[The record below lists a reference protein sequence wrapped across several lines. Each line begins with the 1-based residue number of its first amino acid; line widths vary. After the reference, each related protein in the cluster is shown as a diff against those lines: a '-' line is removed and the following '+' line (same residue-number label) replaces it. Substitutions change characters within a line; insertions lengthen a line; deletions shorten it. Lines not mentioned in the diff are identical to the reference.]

1 MADGEQLSLLRGAA
15 RRRPARPPDPPVAE
29 RTDAPVARVVV
40 DLPLPHL
47 DHPFDYLVPLTM
59 SAAAQPGVRV
69 KVRFAGRD
77 VDAFVTDRLDA
88 SDHPGRLSPLRRVV
102 SAEPVL
108 TAQTLRLA
116 RAVADR
122 YAGTLSDVLR
132 LALPPRHAA
141 TETGGL
147 PGPEPAGPQPIAPQA
162 VAPQA
167 VAPQAVAPQ
176 AVASL
181 PPVELPGP
189 WARYP
194 AGAAFLARLAAGEA
208 PRAVWTALPGRHW
221 VDAVVAAVRA
231 TVDAG
236 RGAVVVLPD
245 RRDVDLLDA
254 ALAQALAPGLHARL
268 EADLGPAARYAAF
281 LACLRGRAR
290 VAIGTRA
297 AAFAPISDLGLA
309 VIWDDGDD
317 QHAELRAPY
326 PHVRE
331 VLALR
336 AEQQSAAM
344 LVGGWSVTT
353 EAALLV
359 RRGWARPIEADR
371 AVRRAAWP
379 RVVAAADAA
388 HADTDPAAAA
398 ARIPS
403 AAWRAVQQGL
413 TAGPVLVQVA
423 RAGYAPAVACQDCR
437 RPARCRDCTGPIR
450 LTGSGPG
457 AAADCAWCGRVVVAW
472 TCPHCSG
479 RVLRA
484 LRIGAQ
490 RTADEL
496 GRAFPSARI
505 VLSRPERTLPEV
517 GERPAI
523 VVATPG
529 VEPAAAGGY
538 AAAVLLDAE
547 TLLARADLRA
557 GEEALRRWRAAAALV
572 RPAGDGGVVGVC
584 ADPSAP
590 AVQALVRGDPAGLAA
605 HELEQR
611 GSLAPGGIGG
621 RLGLPPSVT
630 AASLLGSAES
640 VAGLLAA
647 AQLPPSTQVDGPVPV
662 DDDGRRPSRTVA
674 GSAPAEQVR
683 YVLRVPLTDGA
694 ELARAL
700 HAAAA
705 VRSARRD
712 PGPVRMQIDPRDL
725 G

>member
-1 MADGEQLSLLRGAA
+1 MADGEQLSLLRAAA
-15 RRRPARPPDPPVAE
+15 RRRPTGPGDPPLAE
-29 RTDAPVARVVV
+29 RTDAPIARVVV

-47 DHPFDYLVPLTM
+47 DHPFDYTVPVAL
-59 SAAAQPGVRV
+59 SAAARPGVRV
-69 KVRFAGRD
+69 KVRFAGQD
-77 VDAFVTDRLDA
+77 VDAFVVERLDS
-88 SDHPGRLSPLRRVV
+88 SDHAGRLSPLRRVV

-108 TAQTLRLA
+108 TPESLRLF

-141 TETGGL
+141 TERADR
-147 PGPEPAGPQPIAPQA
+147 PDPEPPARQPVPTQAP
-162 VAPQA
+162 
-167 VAPQAVAPQ
+167 
-176 AVASL
+176 
-181 PPVELPGP
+181 ELPGP
-189 WARYP
+189 WGRYR
-194 AGAAFLARLAAGEA
+194 AGAAFLARLDAGQA
-208 PRAVWTALPGRHW
+208 PRAVWTALPGSHW
-221 VDAVVAAVRA
+221 VEALA
-231 TVDAG
+231 TAIQVTLAAG

-245 RRDVDLLDA
+245 RRDVDRLDS
-254 ALAQALAPGLHARL
+254 ALTETLGPDQHARL

-281 LACLRGRAR
+281 LACLRGQVR

-297 AAFAPISDLGLA
+297 AAFAPVAELGLA
-309 VIWDDGDD
+309 VVWDDGDD
-317 QHAELRAPY
+317 QHAEQRAPY

-344 LVGGWSVTT
+344 LVGGWSVST
-353 EAALLV
+353 EAALLL

-371 AVRRAAWP
+371 TVRRSAWP
-379 RVVAAADAA
+379 RVVPAADAA

-403 AAWRAVQQGL
+403 AAWRAVQHGL

-437 RPARCRDCTGPIR
+437 RPARCPHCTGPIR
-450 LTGSGPG
+450 LPEAGS
-457 AAADCAWCGRVVVAW
+457 ADCAWCGRVIVAW
-472 TCPHCSG
+472 ACPHCAG
-479 RVLRA
+479 RALRA

-496 GRAFPSARI
+496 GRAFPSARV

-529 VEPAAAGGY
+529 VEPVAPRGY
-538 AAAVLLDAE
+538 AAAVLLDAQ

-572 RPAGDGGVVGVC
+572 RPVGEGGVVVVC
-584 ADPSAP
+584 ADPADP
-590 AVQALVRGDPAGLAA
+590 AVQALVRGDPGGFAA

-611 GSLAPGGIGG
+611 GSLAPGGLGG
-621 RLGLPPSVT
+621 RLGLPPAVT
-630 AASLLGSAES
+630 AASVRGSAEA

-647 AQLPPSTQVDGPVPV
+647 SRLPAATQVDGPVPV
-662 DDDGRRPSRTVA
+662 EDDVRRPGPAPGAKVSGT
-674 GSAPAEQVR
+674 PAEQVR
-683 YVLRVPLTDGA
+683 YVLRVPVADGA
-694 ELARAL
+694 DLARAL

-712 PGPVRMQIDPRDL
+712 PGPVRIQIDPRDL